1 METFDAL
8 LRDALVVTAL
18 LVLPVLVTA
27 TAVGATV
34 AVLQAATQV
43 QEQTLTLLPKVV
55 AVGVVLALFGRFG
68 LGLCAQL
75 FNEVVARM
83 PLLARG

>member
-8 LRDALVVTAL
+8 LRDALLTTAM
-18 LVLPVLVTA
+18 LVLPVLLTA
-27 TAVGATV
+27 TLVGATV
-34 AVLQAATQV
+34 AVVQAATQV
-43 QEQTLTLLPKVV
+43 QEQTLTLLPKIV

-75 FNEVVARM
+75 FTEVVARM